1 MEAWKRVG
9 RLLQRNSE
17 ELLAYLDGIALEGD
31 PVDGEKER
39 SEVERLLLNFASAA
53 SARVD
58 HSRNAF
64 DKESP
69 DFQERYAPLKDTL
82 GESTE
87 HLLAW
92 GIRNYILHVGLPPL
106 NWVGYLEVRPPLGLV
121 TVLDFHVD
129 REALRRVD
137 FFKGGSKKKALDA
150 QEPMIRLA
158 PLVKAYAEAAKAL
171 DAEVVELFEQLHA
184 EELDEDFA
192 MWREVQAAW
201 KEAGLG
207 AWVGAT
213 ED

>member
-1 MEAWKRVG
+1 M
-9 RLLQRNSE
+9 
-17 ELLAYLDGIALEGD
+17 
-31 PVDGEKER
+31 
-39 SEVERLLLNFASAA
+39 
-53 SARVD
+53 
-58 HSRNAF
+58 
-64 DKESP
+64 
-69 DFQERYAPLKDTL
+69 
-82 GESTE
+82 
-87 HLLAW
+87 
-92 GIRNYILHVGLPPL
+92 
-106 NWVGYLEVRPPLGLV
+106 
-121 TVLDFHVD
+121 
-129 REALRRVD
+129 D